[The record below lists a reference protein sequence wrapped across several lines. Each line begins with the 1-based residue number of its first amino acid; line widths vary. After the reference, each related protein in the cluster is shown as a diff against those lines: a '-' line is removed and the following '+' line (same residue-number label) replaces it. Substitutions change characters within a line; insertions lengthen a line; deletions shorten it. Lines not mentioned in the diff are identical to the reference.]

1 MKTLAPSLNLTMD
14 MEELPLSVKPEQ
26 NVSLADMNRLLRET
40 YEGTEWDMTKDM
52 MVTKKIKD
60 KDGTERDTI
69 YKSPLAQNWMTNDMF
84 EFLNAGRGEKKIEKQ
99 RTISVVRVCLFVCD
113 PVPRLVT
120 GRGWRRLLV
129 VGR

>member
-1 MKTLAPSLNLTMD
+1 
-14 MEELPLSVKPEQ
+14 
-26 NVSLADMNRLLRET
+26 MNRLLRET

-99 RTISVVRVCLFVCD
+99 RTISVVWCAYSFVSSAEIGYRTRLEAFVGGRKIIRVKV
-113 PVPRLVT
+113 PVSRYLPE
-120 GRGWRRLLV
+120 
-129 VGR
+129 